1 MKPTLYGAALLRLA
15 ARFKMPVEEFQRL
28 PRELVL
34 EWAADA
40 ANAPLRTWQ
49 HRFLIG
55 EDPERTTGPRRCGA
69 KLVERLSGESLA
81 AVAAAS
87 GQSVRQM
94 AERAG
99 VRV

>member
-1 MKPTLYGAALLRLA
+1 MKPTLYGTALLRLA
-15 ARFKMPVEEFQRL
+15 VHFKVGVEEFRTIPQGMI
-28 PRELVL
+28 L
-34 EWAADA
+34 EWAKDVK
-40 ANAPLRTWQ
+40 APLTTAQ

-55 EDPERTTGPRRCGA
+55 EHPPEARHPRT
-69 KLVERLSGESLA
+69 KLIERLSGESLA

>member
-1 MKPTLYGAALLRLA
+1 MKPTLYGTALLRLA
-15 ARFKMPVEEFQRL
+15 AYFKVTVQEFQTL

-34 EWAADA
+34 EWAADLH
-40 ANAPLRTWQ
+40 APLRTWQ

-55 EDPERTTGPRRCGA
+55 EDPERTTGPRFSGA
-69 KLVERLSGESLA
+69 KLIERLSGESLA
-81 AVAAAS
+81 AAATAS
-87 GQSVRQM
+87 GQSIQQM